1 MKTNKLVATRKC
13 FSRITF
19 DPPVIHKTFT
29 TVIVYK
35 EVQQKMNI
43 TCIKSTRAIS
53 TIIYYSALIGI
64 RIVGEKYCEGFYF
77 VLVERKKGHLNEFLF
92 DF

>member
-1 MKTNKLVATRKC
+1 
-13 FSRITF
+13 
-19 DPPVIHKTFT
+19 
-29 TVIVYK
+29 
-35 EVQQKMNI
+35 MNI

-92 DF
+92 DFWPVFRFGVVSLAGSYTKG